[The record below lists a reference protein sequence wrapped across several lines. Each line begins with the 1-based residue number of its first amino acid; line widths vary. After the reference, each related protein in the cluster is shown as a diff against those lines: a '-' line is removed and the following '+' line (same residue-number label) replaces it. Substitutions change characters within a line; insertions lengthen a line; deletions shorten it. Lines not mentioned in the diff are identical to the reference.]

1 MAAKFTIPGTT
12 YIGDGALA
20 AAGSDICAL
29 GTKALIVTGQSM
41 IKQGFMKVLT
51 DILEQNG
58 VGYVIDSQISGE
70 PTDVMIEEGL
80 LLYQENAC
88 DFIIGFGGG
97 SPLDSAKAIG
107 AMPTASRRMP

>member
-58 VGYVIDSQISGE
+58 VGYVIDSKISGDQHKAGN
-70 PTDVMIEEGL
+70 PTVKQCIFKH
-80 LLYQENAC
+80 C
-88 DFIIGFGGG
+88 KRHI
-97 SPLDSAKAIG
+97 SAVYRLQH
-107 AMPTASRRMP
+107 ASKGVHIYNSKHA

>member
-1 MAAKFTIPGTT
+1 MAEKFTIPGTT

-58 VGYVIDSQISGE
+58 VGYVIDSKISGE

-80 LLYQENAC
+80 YCIRKMPVTLLSDLA
-88 DFIIGFGGG
+88 
-97 SPLDSAKAIG
+97 G
-107 AMPTASRRMP
+107 AVRLIRLKRLAQW

>member
-1 MAAKFTIPGTT
+1 MAAKITIPGTT
-12 YIGDGALA
+12 YIGGGALA

-29 GTKALIVTGQSM
+29 VTKALIVTGQSM

-51 DILEQNG
+51 DILEQNR
-58 VGYVIDSQISGE
+58 VSYVIDSKISGE

-88 DFIIGFGGG
+88 DFIIG
-97 SPLDSAKAIG
+97 L
-107 AMPTASRRMP
+107 